1 MSDGTER
8 PGITLPFANMRAGRV
23 KISRPTASL
32 KGSTDDPRWW
42 LGRSS
47 VLLLCITVWL
57 AIVVVYTWPSIALTL
72 YRLIVDGG
80 VLLLWLCA
88 ATGVGAW
95 AVPLFRSQELEDEW
109 GLLQIATAAAL
120 GVGILGLLTLGLGL
134 IGWLNQPTA
143 IGLLGVGILAGII
156 RLVRDR
162 WSGQAER
169 FWRAGRAGW
178 GWLILLAVPFV
189 SVMTAGSMLPPYLLW
204 SPDEP
209 HGYDVV
215 EYHLQ
220 IPREWYEAGRI
231 IPLHHNVFSFFPF
244 NVEMHYLLAMHLRG
258 GPWAGMY
265 LATMMH
271 GAMILLSVLAAC
283 GFALRLARNTP
294 QAATAPVLTALAML
308 TTPWLPQLGAIAY
321 DEGGFLLFSTLAIGW
336 SALALRDPERRIAR
350 FTLAGVMAG
359 FACGV
364 KLTAVPEVL
373 VAIGLISLIVLIFTR
388 ASQTQSLPQ
397 RLAGPFVFGL
407 AGLLIFSPWLIRTYA
422 WSGNPVFPELAPVLG
437 QGDFSQIQ
445 VERWQRAH
453 APQPAQRPLSA
464 RFHALGTELLWSWQ
478 YGYVLIP
485 LALISIA
492 WNWREPEVQFLGAML
507 FLLAVFWLGFTH
519 LQSRFLILAVPIC
532 AILIG
537 RLPWYLGVVIAAQA
551 VIAFVPLHL
560 KFASHIEPFAA
571 AIGTESLEWMTPKIV
586 QDQVPPDATLVLVGD
601 AKAFLYQR
609 PMSRLRYR
617 TIFDAGTSGGRG
629 VLDAWAGPEPR
640 AGWLV
645 VDPNELKRFESY
657 QPFPAIPPEIAEHR
671 EPFLIHEK

>member
-1 MSDGTER
+1 
-8 PGITLPFANMRAGRV
+8 MRAGRV
-23 KISRPTASL
+23 TKPRPASAPNE
-32 KGSTDDPRWW
+32 SIPEPRWW
-42 LGRSS
+42 IRRSTLILLG
-47 VLLLCITVWL
+47 ITLWL
-57 AIVVVYTWPSIALTL
+57 AIVFAYTWPSSAMTL

-80 VLLLWLCA
+80 VLLLWLA
-88 ATGVGAW
+88 AAAGFGSCLL
-95 AVPLFRSQELEDEW
+95 PLVRATDLNDDPW
-109 GLLQIATAAAL
+109 LLVFATAAAL
-120 GVGILGLLTLGLGL
+120 GIGILGLLVLGLGL
-134 IGWLNQPTA
+134 IGWLNQMTA
-143 IGLLGVGILAGII
+143 IALVAMGILTGIA
-156 RLVRDR
+156 RLVRIGWHGR
-162 WSGQAER
+162 AER
-169 FWRAGRAGW
+169 DWLGGRAGGW
-178 GWLILLAVPFV
+178 GWLMLLAVPFI

-220 IPREWYEAGRI
+220 IPREWYEARRI

-265 LATMMH
+265 LATLMH

-283 GFALRLARNTP
+283 GFALRLTRNTP
-294 QAATAPVLTALAML
+294 QAATARVVAALAML

-336 SALALRDPERRIAR
+336 AALALRQPERRTAR
-350 FTLAGVMAG
+350 FALAGVMAG

-373 VAIGLISLIVLIFTR
+373 LAIGLISLIVLIFTR
-388 ASQTQSLPQ
+388 ASPSRSVPR
-397 RLAGPFVFGL
+397 RLAGPVIFGI
-407 AGLLIFSPWLIRTYA
+407 ACLLVFSPWLIRTYA

-437 QGDFSQIQ
+437 HGDFSPVQ

-453 APQPAQRPLSA
+453 APQPAQRSLPA

-478 YGYVLIP
+478 YGYLLIP
-485 LALISIA
+485 LALLSIA
-492 WNWREPEVQFLGAML
+492 WNWRAPDVQFLGAML

-519 LQSRFLILAVPIC
+519 LQSRFLILAVPIA
-532 AILIG
+532 AILIS
-537 RLPWYLGVVIAAQA
+537 RLPWYVGIAIAAQA
-551 VIAFVPLHL
+551 GIAFVPLHL
-560 KFASHIEPFAA
+560 KFASHIEPFAP
-571 AIGTESLEWMTPKIV
+571 AIGAESLEWMTPKIV
-586 QDQVPPDATLVLVGD
+586 QDQVPADATLVLVGD

-617 TIFDAGTSGGRG
+617 TIFDADTGGGRG
-629 VLDAWAGPEPR
+629 ILDAWAGPAPR

-657 QPFPAIPPEIAEHR
+657 QPLPAIPPEIAEHR
-671 EPFLIHEK
+671 EPFLIHEH